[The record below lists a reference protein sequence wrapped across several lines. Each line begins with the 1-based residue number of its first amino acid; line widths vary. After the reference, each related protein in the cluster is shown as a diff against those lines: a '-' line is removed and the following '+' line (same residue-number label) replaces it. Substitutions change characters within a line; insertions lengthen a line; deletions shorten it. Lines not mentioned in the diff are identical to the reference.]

1 MKEKSIVKLK
11 IVDKNLKK
19 KDLNKDNLGIILK
32 SESST
37 SLVLFFNKKIVD
49 DYLVININNS
59 LLEEQKERLPD
70 QIVKSLTSAISNNKL
85 NLKKQSFKP
94 IEFEEYSMVR
104 LSCDKEKYLKF
115 GIHKGEIGVI
125 VENYAINNEVLVDF
139 SGVDKNGK
147 FYGDCIAVNIN
158 DLEFIK
164 TSSN

>member
-11 IVDKNLKK
+11 IIDENLKK

-94 IEFEEYSMVR
+94 IEFEEYNMVR
-104 LSCDKEKYLKF
+104 LSCD
-115 GIHKGEIGVI
+115 
-125 VENYAINNEVLVDF
+125 
-139 SGVDKNGK
+139 
-147 FYGDCIAVNIN
+147 
-158 DLEFIK
+158 
-164 TSSN
+164 

>member
-1 MKEKSIVKLK
+1 MKEKSVVKLK
-11 IVDKNLKK
+11 IIDENLKTM
-19 KDLNKDNLGIILK
+19 DLDKDNLGIILK
-32 SESST
+32 TESGS
-37 SLVLFFNKKIVD
+37 SLVLFFNKKIVG
-49 DYLVININNS
+49 DYLVVNINNS

-70 QIVKSLTSAISNNKL
+70 QIVKSLTSIISNNKL

-94 IEFEEYSMVR
+94 IVFKEYSVVR

-115 GIHKGEIGVI
+115 GIHKGEIGII

-139 SGVDKNGK
+139 SGVDKNVN
-147 FYGDCIAVNIN
+147 FYGDCISVNIN